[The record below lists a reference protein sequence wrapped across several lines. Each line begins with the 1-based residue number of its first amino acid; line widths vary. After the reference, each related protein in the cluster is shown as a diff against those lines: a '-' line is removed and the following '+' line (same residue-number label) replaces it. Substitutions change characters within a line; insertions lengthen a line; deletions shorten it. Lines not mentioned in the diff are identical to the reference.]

1 MNSNKIFSPGR
12 RSILAGL
19 AGLYSLPSIA
29 RAQTPWRPD
38 RPISLVIPF
47 SAGGSTDAMARLIAE
62 PMGRHLGQTIVVEN
76 VTGASGNIGA
86 AKVAHATA
94 DGHTALFAHV
104 GVLSVNQYLY
114 DTTGFD
120 SIRDFAPVGL
130 VCTNPMA
137 LLVSA
142 KSGIE
147 TLPQLVERSRKGDL
161 KIATSGNG
169 STLHLAAEQF
179 LEATGGHAHLIPYR
193 GGAPAVNDLLA
204 GVVDMLVEQAFS
216 AIPNSRSGQ
225 AKALLVTG
233 PKRLPALPDVPTA
246 AEAGLPGITIE
257 IWNAIV
263 LPRAVPAPV
272 SAAWQ
277 AALAV
282 GLADSN
288 VRARFAEFMSDIP
301 TGEETTPQYF
311 GDLIARDSKRWGELL
326 KRGKAAK

>member
-1 MNSNKIFSPGR
+1 MNDNKISLPGR

-19 AGLYSLPSIA
+19 CTLPSLA
-29 RAQTPWRPD
+29 RAPTSWRPD

-86 AKVAHATA
+86 AKVAHAAT

-137 LLVSA
+137 LLVSV

-179 LEATGGHAHLIPYR
+179 LEATGGRADLIPYR

-282 GLADSN
+282 GLADPN
-288 VRARFAEFMSDIP
+288 VRTRFAEFMSDIP
-301 TGEETTPQYF
+301 TGEETTPQYL

>member
-1 MNSNKIFSPGR
+1 MNSNAILLPGR

-19 AGLYSLPSIA
+19 CILPSVA
-29 RAQTPWRPD
+29 GAQTTWKPD

-86 AKVAHATA
+86 AKVAHAAA

-179 LEATGGHAHLIPYR
+179 LEATGGHADLIPYR

-246 AEAGLPGITIE
+246 GEAGLPGITIE

-263 LPRAVPAPV
+263 LPRAVPALV

-277 AALAV
+277 AALAT
-282 GLADSN
+282 GLADPN
-288 VRARFAEFMSDIP
+288 VRTRFAEFMSDIP
-301 TGEETTPQYF
+301 TAEETTPQYL